1 MIVVISSSK
10 CYWGGLRTRES
21 IYMTLYMRERA
32 FNRVYKSFSFP
43 ELQRTDIYIK
53 QITPYIKALIEQQV
67 VKLVWPKYG
76 CLYMPIHVGRM
87 EEVRRT
93 SHSSGFKGARYVT
106 SVSFV
111 IVGFNLLSSKLDSFT
126 SKLPY
131 WVILHW
137 CCIYTKYIAILSL
150 FLAKNPKWFISLLQN
165 LKNCCIYC
173 SI

>member
-32 FNRVYKSFSFP
+32 FNRVYKSFSLP
-43 ELQRTDIYIK
+43 ELQRTYIYIK

-67 VKLVWPKYG
+67 VKLVWPKYS

-93 SHSSGFKGARYVT
+93 
-106 SVSFV
+106 VSFV
-111 IVGFNLLSSKLDSFT
+111 IVDFNLLSSKLDSFT
-126 SKLPY
+126 FKLPY

>member
-1 MIVVISSSK
+1 
-10 CYWGGLRTRES
+10 
-21 IYMTLYMRERA
+21 MTLHMRERA
-32 FNRVYKSFSFP
+32 FNRVYKSFSLP

-53 QITPYIKALIEQQV
+53 QITPYIK
-67 VKLVWPKYG
+67 VWPKYS

-93 SHSSGFKGARYVT
+93 SHSSGCKGARYIT

-111 IVGFNLLSSKLDSFT
+111 IVDFNLLSSKLDSFT
-126 SKLPY
+126 FKLPY

-150 FLAKNPKWFISLLQN
+150 LLVKNPKWFISLLQN
-165 LKNCCIYC
+165 LKNCCIYR